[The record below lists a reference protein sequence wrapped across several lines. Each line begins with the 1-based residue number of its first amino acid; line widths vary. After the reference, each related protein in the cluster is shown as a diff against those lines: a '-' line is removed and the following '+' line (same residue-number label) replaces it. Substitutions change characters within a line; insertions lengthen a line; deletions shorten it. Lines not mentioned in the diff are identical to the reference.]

1 MNNETM
7 KNLTETANEVST
19 MRVLDEASLSRLY
32 QHTLER
38 NIGIITAFR
47 GRYPVSENKAR
58 NAKLQAEIRAA
69 GFGFYRVDGHYIEGY
84 GSEVSKDVREQAFL
98 VIGDT
103 GDDRGRLKGFLRKAG
118 TRYNQDSVLYK
129 SFDGKAVLIGTQGKD
144 EDGNPVEFPG
154 LGKEFSVG
162 EFKPMKVS
170 QFYSKMKGKPFVF
183 ESYQEADTFNG
194 AWLRYL
200 MAGKNQ
206 SAK

>member
-1 MNNETM
+1 MNRDTL
-7 KNLTETANEVST
+7 KNLTEAANDIGT

-32 QHTLER
+32 QHTLDR

-58 NAKLQAEIRAA
+58 NSKLQAEIRTA

-84 GSEVSKDVREQAFL
+84 GSEVSKDVKEQAFL
-98 VIGDT
+98 VIGDK
-103 GDDRGRLKGFLRKAG
+103 GDDEGRLKGFLRKAG
-118 TRYNQDSVLYK
+118 ARYNQDSVLYK

-183 ESYQEADTFNG
+183 ESYQEADTFNS
-194 AWLRYL
+194 AWLRHL
-200 MAGKNQ
+200 MAGKEP